1 MSPPR
6 RRFPGGRR
14 ARVVVGSALPIDV
27 AERLPGC
34 DVVVPADGQ
43 RVMAQRDLD
52 AAVVSADAVICLLQ
66 HRIDDGL
73 LARAP
78 HLGVVANNAV
88 GYDNVEVPA
97 ASARGILVANTPDVL
112 TDATADLAFAL
123 LLATARRLGEGEALL
138 RQGRWLGFDP
148 AQLLGAELSGR
159 TLGLVGFGRIG
170 RAVAARAR
178 GFGLRILYAAPHP
191 APAAV
196 EAQLGATRVELSELL
211 ASSDFVSL
219 HCALTPATRG
229 LIDAA
234 ALARMRPHAI
244 LINTARGAVVDEAA
258 LAAALHAGQL
268 GGAGLDVFADEPRVT
283 PALLTAPRTVLLPHI
298 GSATVAAR
306 TRMAELCVSAVA
318 GWLANQRPDNL
329 VNAELWPAQE

>member
-1 MSPPR
+1 MSVPR

-34 DVVVPADGQ
+34 DVVSPAAGQ
-43 RVMAQRDLD
+43 GVMAQRDLD
-52 AAVVSADAVICLLQ
+52 AAVADADALICLLQ
-66 HRIDDGL
+66 HRIDDGF

-88 GYDNVEVPA
+88 GYDNVDVPA

-138 RQGRWLGFDP
+138 RQGRWHGFDP

-178 GFGLRILYAAPHP
+178 GFGLRILYAAPR
-191 APAAV
+191 PAAAAV
-196 EAQLGATRVELSELL
+196 LSTSPSPGRLDRPL
-211 ASSDFVSL
+211 SPLRPPVSG
-219 HCALTPATRG
+219 CCWPT
-229 LIDAA
+229 I
-234 ALARMRPHAI
+234 MRPQTKR
-244 LINTARGAVVDEAA
+244 LT
-258 LAAALHAGQL
+258 
-268 GGAGLDVFADEPRVT
+268 
-283 PALLTAPRTVLLPHI
+283 LLSPPSGMSRAP
-298 GSATVAAR
+298 
-306 TRMAELCVSAVA
+306 
-318 GWLANQRPDNL
+318 
-329 VNAELWPAQE
+329 